1 MLSKFFTFSL
11 SAFIALLFTTMSY
24 GQVVIFVD
32 NFDSY
37 TAGMQLVVQ
46 NPIDWETYSGG
57 SGTGEDPY
65 VSDLYAFGGTNSVF
79 IVPNNDLVK
88 PLGDLTSGKYSIAFM
103 VYIPTGK
110 NGIFSTLSD
119 FITGSVWES
128 AMGVVFDPGGSGRLN
143 AGGFGAATFTYA
155 HDTWQSV
162 EVIVDLD
169 NDIGEFWFEGDSVHT
184 WQWTLGAMGT
194 GSALQLAASEFW
206 VHSPGNHEMYIDD
219 FVFTSLEPVSVENE
233 GDVKVPLTFGLEQ
246 NYPNPFNPSTKIT
259 FGVPVKS
266 HIVMKVF
273 NALGSEVA
281 ILVNEEKPAGTYEL
295 TWNAEQLPSGIYFY
309 RLQAGGFVETKKM
322 VLMK

>member
-11 SAFIALLFTTMSY
+11 IAFIALLFTTMSY

-65 VSDLYAFGGTNSVF
+65 VSDLYAFGGTNSVV

-143 AGGFGAATFTYA
+143 AGGFGAAIFTYA
-155 HDTWQSV
+155 YDTWQSV
-162 EVIVDLD
+162 KVIVDLD
-169 NDIGEFWFEGDSVHT
+169 NDIGEFWFEGVMIHT
-184 WQWTLGAMGT
+184 WQDAVN
-194 GSALQLAASEFW
+194 FW
-206 VHSPGNHEMYIDD
+206 GPNANAETYFDD
-219 FVFTSLEPVSVENE
+219 FGYDSVITSVENE
-233 GDVKVPLTFGLEQ
+233 GDVKVPSLFSLEQ
-246 NYPNPFNPSTKIT
+246 NFPNPFNPTTKIKYQIPELSFVT
-259 FGVPVKS
+259 L
-266 HIVMKVF
+266 KVYDM
-273 NALGSEVA
+273 LGSEVVT
-281 ILVNEEKPAGTYEL
+281 LVNEEHKIGNYEIEF
-295 TWNAEQLPSGIYFY
+295 NAEQLPSGIYFY
-309 RLQAGGFVETKKM
+309 KLQTPNFTQTKKM
-322 VLMK
+322 ILLK